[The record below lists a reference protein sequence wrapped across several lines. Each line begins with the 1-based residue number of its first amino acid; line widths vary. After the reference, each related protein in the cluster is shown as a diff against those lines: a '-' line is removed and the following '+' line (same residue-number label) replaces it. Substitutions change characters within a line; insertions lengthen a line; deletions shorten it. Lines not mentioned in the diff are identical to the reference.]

1 MILTLLCRSADSL
14 GLSPDAYHPFSHQL
28 SQIVEEEERQSSRN
42 SLDKEQED
50 GRKKD
55 ENICVNVNIDVSNN
69 EKIKSDENELN
80 ISNDEITMNIS
91 TDESEKTD
99 VNDSEHN
106 VSKDSVD
113 ESDSSEDSSDIES
126 VQPKPEDQ
134 PKIEES
140 AVTAASSSKTRIT
153 RT

>member
-1 MILTLLCRSADSL
+1 MD
-14 GLSPDAYHPFSHQL
+14 PYQPFSNQL

-42 SLDKEQED
+42 SLDKEQEESKRAD
-50 GRKKD
+50 A
-55 ENICVNVNIDVSNN
+55 NICVNLSIESYG
-69 EKIKSDENELN
+69 KIKSDENEAN
-80 ISNDEITMNIS
+80 EANESNEETRMNIS

-126 VQPKPEDQ
+126 AQPKPEDQ

-140 AVTAASSSKTRIT
+140 TVTAASSSKTRIT

>member
-1 MILTLLCRSADSL
+1 MYFRWT
-14 GLSPDAYHPFSHQL
+14 PDLNQNTVDPYQPFSNQL

-42 SLDKEQED
+42 SLDKEQEESKRAD
-50 GRKKD
+50 A
-55 ENICVNVNIDVSNN
+55 NICVNVSIESDG
-69 EKIKSDENELN
+69 KIKSDENEAN
-80 ISNDEITMNIS
+80 ESNEETIMNIS

-99 VNDSEHN
+99 INDSEHN

-113 ESDSSEDSSDIES
+113 ESDSSEDSSDIEIT
-126 VQPKPEDQ
+126 QPKPEDQ

-140 AVTAASSSKTRIT
+140 TVTAASSSKTRIT